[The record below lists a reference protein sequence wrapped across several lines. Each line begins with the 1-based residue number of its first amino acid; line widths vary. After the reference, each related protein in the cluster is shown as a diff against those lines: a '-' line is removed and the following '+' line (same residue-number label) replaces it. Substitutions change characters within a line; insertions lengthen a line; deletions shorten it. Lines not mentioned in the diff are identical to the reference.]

1 MIPTFV
7 RLLAKDDSRQW
18 KQASGLLEADT
29 IVVPATVLLETEW
42 VLRSAFGYDRAVV
55 SLLFAGLLGLPN
67 VEFVE
72 EERVPSDA
80 TTTGATWLKVNK
92 DGSPDRR
99 FANNRQ
105 VPICQYG
112 TMTMTTQTGLNEE
125 YMFSSVAKLSDF
137 ARAMAS
143 YIKALAAN

>member
-1 MIPTFV
+1 MRRAVDTNILV

-72 EERVPSDA
+72 EERVVTAVSLHKEGMDFADA
-80 TTTGATWLKVNK
+80 LHLTGADGCDEFVTFDK
-92 DGSPDRR
+92 DLTKLARK
-99 FANNRQ
+99 FASD
-105 VPICQYG
+105 VP
-112 TMTMTTQTGLNEE
+112 
-125 YMFSSVAKLSDF
+125 VKL
-137 ARAMAS
+137 
-143 YIKALAAN
+143 L